1 MSQLWPSWPLPI
13 RALFPLFGPGTWER
27 RVSARAHNPALGTL
41 SHMAL
46 LTLQEIEKIF
56 KISRSTLYRMRNEGG
71 FPPGIQVRG
80 RWRWKAIDIQ
90 AFIERSKATS
100 SRESCM
106 VSPQYQGAVARGPRR
121 LRVA

>member
-1 MSQLWPSWPLPI
+1 MSQLWPSLALSI
-13 RALFPLFGPGTWER
+13 RALFPLLGLRTWER
-27 RVSARAHNPALGTL
+27 RVSARAQNPVLGTL
-41 SHMAL
+41 SRMAL

>member
-1 MSQLWPSWPLPI
+1 
-13 RALFPLFGPGTWER
+13 
-27 RVSARAHNPALGTL
+27 VSARAQNPALGTL

>member
-1 MSQLWPSWPLPI
+1 M
-13 RALFPLFGPGTWER
+13 E
-27 RVSARAHNPALGTL
+27 
-41 SHMAL
+41 M
-46 LTLQEIEKIF
+46 LTLEEIERIF
-56 KISRSTLYRMRNEGG
+56 KISRSTLYRMRREGG

-80 RWRWKAIDIQ
+80 RWRWMAIDIR

-106 VSPQYQGAVARGPRR
+106 VSPEYQGAVARGPRR

>member
-1 MSQLWPSWPLPI
+1 M
-13 RALFPLFGPGTWER
+13 
-27 RVSARAHNPALGTL
+27 SARAQNPAPCTL
-41 SHMAL
+41 SRMAL

-106 VSPQYQGAVARGPRR
+106 VSPQYQGARARGPRR

>member
-1 MSQLWPSWPLPI
+1 M
-13 RALFPLFGPGTWER
+13 E
-27 RVSARAHNPALGTL
+27 
-41 SHMAL
+41 M
-46 LTLQEIEKIF
+46 LTLNEIEKIF
-56 KISRSTLYRMRNEGG
+56 KISRSTLYRMRHDGG

-106 VSPQYQGAVARGPRR
+106 VSPEYRGAVARGPRR
-121 LRVA
+121 LRAA

>member
-1 MSQLWPSWPLPI
+1 M
-13 RALFPLFGPGTWER
+13 
-27 RVSARAHNPALGTL
+27 SARAVVPTHSTVPA
-41 SHMAL
+41 MEL
-46 LTLQEIEKIF
+46 LTLVEIEEVF
-56 KISRSTLYRMRNEGG
+56 KISRSTLYRMRKEGG

-80 RWRWKAIDIQ
+80 RWRWKAIDMC

-106 VSPQYQGAVARGPRR
+106 VSPQYQGACARGPRR